1 MLRLAPISLKEAN
14 QYVREVHRH
23 HDPVVGHKFSVSVVD
38 ENGDVH
44 GVGIAGRPVSRHLQA
59 EGYLEVL
66 RVATDGS
73 RNACSMIYGA
83 LRRAG
88 VALGYEP
95 SKIITYTLA
104 EEDGASLRASGW
116 VFAGTSA
123 GGSWNSPS
131 RPRTDHHPTGAKL
144 RWLAGGD

>member
-83 LRRAG
+83 LRRAA

-104 EEDGASLRASGW
+104 DEDGGSLRASGW

-123 GGSWNSPS
+123 GGSWSSVS
-131 RPRTDHHPTGAKL
+131 RPRTDHHPTGAKC
-144 RWLAGGD
+144 RWLAGTE